1 MSSAND
7 EQGSAGRMPRL
18 VPGRSGTRFF
28 SLAAVVERV
37 LEQFRLEHGGGSPA
51 LREAATPAQRY
62 RLILDCVEY
71 VLAVESIA
79 LPEGDRAGIVRQ
91 AYSDVFGYGPLDA
104 LFADLSVTTIVIQGP
119 RRASVRRGH
128 GELESLTPLF
138 EDSAHLTRIITR
150 LLEDAGAQPGPND
163 GLLEIGLT
171 VGGRPASVTVALPP
185 VAMTP
190 SLDIR
195 LHGPAALSLQALV
208 QAEML
213 TADAAA
219 FIGQIAQSR
228 YGFAIVGESET
239 GKTTL
244 LNALLPLLPQIE
256 QAALVERTGELRPP
270 HSPVRLRPV
279 WSAEPLL
286 ARSFGEQIE
295 AALAH
300 EPAMVVL
307 DEVRADQPRSIAPL
321 LEAASPPRAVWSVRG
336 VPDAKRLQ
344 SALGMLAR
352 RAGTAADEGR
362 VLALYERLPFVITV
376 ARIRGRL
383 QVFSIAE
390 WQSRIDT
397 DYPDYV
403 MLYQYRDGAA
413 QRTEAQ
419 LARWLE
425 G

>member
-1 MSSAND
+1 MMGEDDGQDSSG
-7 EQGSAGRMPRL
+7 QMPRL
-18 VPGRSGTRFF
+18 VHGRSGTRLF

-51 LREAATPAQRY
+51 LSEAVTSAQRY

-79 LPEGDRAGIVRQ
+79 LADEDRAGIVRQ
-91 AYSDVFGYGPLDA
+91 AYSDLFGYGPLDA
-104 LFADLSVTTIVIQGP
+104 LFADLSVTTIMIQGP

-128 GELESLTPLF
+128 GELEALSPLF
-138 EDSAHLTRIITR
+138 EDGAQLTRIITR

-163 GLLEIGLT
+163 GVLEIGLT

-190 SLDIR
+190 SLDVR
-195 LHGPAALSLQALV
+195 LHGPQPLSLQALV

-213 TADAAA
+213 TADAAEL
-219 FIGQIAQSR
+219 IRQIAQSR
-228 YGFAIVGESET
+228 YGFAIVGEGET

-244 LNALLPLLPQIE
+244 LNALLPLLPEIE
-256 QAALVERTGELRPP
+256 RAALVERTGELRPP
-270 HSPVRLRPV
+270 RSPVRLCPV

-286 ARSFGEQIE
+286 ARSFGDQIE

-300 EPAMVVL
+300 EPSLVVL
-307 DEVRADQPRSIAPL
+307 DEVRADQPRSIGAL

-352 RAGTAADEGR
+352 RAGMTTDEGR
-362 VLALYERLPFVITV
+362 VLALYERLPFVITL

-403 MLYQYRDGAA
+403 MLYQYREGAA